1 MSAWDGSST
10 EYSCQSTSNCVS
22 DNTSSS
28 NSNYSS
34 NNNYS
39 LCEGVRSSTVVVLE
53 FPPHSVRTSHQV
65 QHRIVTRVVRF
76 VEYLS

>member
-1 MSAWDGSST
+1 MLQPRSSLQFNMSAWDGSST

-22 DNTSSS
+22 DNTSS
-28 NSNYSS
+28 NS
-34 NNNYS
+34 NYS

-65 QHRIVTRVVRF
+65 HSSAVSPELF
-76 VEYLS
+76 

>member
-22 DNTSSS
+22 DNNS
-28 NSNYSS
+28 SNYSGNS
-34 NNNYS
+34 NYS

-65 QHRIVTRVVRF
+65 QHTG
-76 VEYLS
+76 LSPELF

>member
-28 NSNYSS
+28 NS
-34 NNNYS
+34 NYS

-65 QHRIVTRVVRF
+65 QHRIVTRVVLISF

>member
-22 DNTSSS
+22 DTSS
-28 NSNYSS
+28 NSNS
-34 NNNYS
+34 NYS
-39 LCEGVRSSTVVVLE
+39 LCEGVRSSTVVVME

-65 QHRIVTRVVRF
+65 HRIVTRVVLIGL

>member
-22 DNTSSS
+22 DNTSSN

-34 NNNYS
+34 NSNYS

-65 QHRIVTRVVRF
+65 HSSAFTRVVWIGDS
-76 VEYLS
+76 V

>member
-22 DNTSSS
+22 DNTSN
-28 NSNYSS
+28 NSNSS

-39 LCEGVRSSTVVVLE
+39 LCEGVRSTTVVVLE

-65 QHRIVTRVVRF
+65 HR
-76 VEYLS
+76 LS